1 MNIKVNGEIIEIE
14 ENLSLIQFLQN
25 KNIPEKK
32 IIIEKN
38 KTILS
43 DLNAFLKEGD
53 VLEIIRLVGGG

>member
-1 MNIKVNGEIIEIE
+1 MKITANGEIIEIE

-25 KNIPEKK
+25 KNIPENK

-43 DLNAFLKEGD
+43 DLNVFLKEGD